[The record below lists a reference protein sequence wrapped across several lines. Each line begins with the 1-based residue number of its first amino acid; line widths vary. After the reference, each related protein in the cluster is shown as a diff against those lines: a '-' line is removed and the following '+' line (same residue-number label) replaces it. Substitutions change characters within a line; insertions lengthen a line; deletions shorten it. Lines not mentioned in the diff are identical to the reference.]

1 MWTDDKIQ
9 KGVKNFFLAH
19 IQEELHQ
26 IPVGVREPNLK
37 NSHTQPP

>member
-19 IQEELHQ
+19 IQEELQ
-26 IPVGVREPNLK
+26 IPVGIREPNLK